1 MANLLCK
8 LIGNTKLNYDEETI
22 WIVSGLPRSGTSLMM
37 QMLQAGG
44 LPILTDE
51 ARRPDEHNPK
61 GYFELQKVKHLALD
75 SSWLSQS
82 RGKAIKVIV
91 QLIPFLPA
99 GFKYQILFVHRDVRE
114 IVRSQERMLQREPLG
129 TKLPE
134 AQSLIPSFEKAF
146 AQAIAFA
153 RLHPNTQF
161 EVFEHRQILSHPL
174 DSARQ
179 IVAFLGSE
187 NADIEAMGR
196 IVDQKLHRNR
206 FAD

>member
-1 MANLLCK
+1 
-8 LIGNTKLNYDEETI
+8 
-22 WIVSGLPRSGTSLMM
+22 MM

-146 AQAIAFA
+146 AQAIEFA
-153 RLHPNTQF
+153 KLHPNTQF

-187 NADIEAMGR
+187 NADIEAMGG

>member
-1 MANLLCK
+1 M
-8 LIGNTKLNYDEETI
+8 
-22 WIVSGLPRSGTSLMM
+22 SGLPRSGTSLMM

-51 ARRPDEHNPK
+51 ARRPDEHNPN
-61 GYFELQKVKHLALD
+61 GYFELQKVKHLAFD

-82 RGKAIKVIV
+82 IGKAIKVIV

-114 IVRSQERMLQREPLG
+114 IVRSQERMLQQEPLG

-146 AQAIAFA
+146 AQATAFA
-153 RLHPNTQF
+153 KLHPNTQF